1 MNIQAIIFDFGG
13 VLIEWNPRNLYRH
26 YFSQPEKMEQF
37 LTEIKFSQ
45 WNIEQDRGRP
55 FVDGLAELSVQHPHY
70 ARYIHA
76 LGERWEETI
85 IGPIDGTVKILR
97 ELQQAGY
104 PLYAL
109 SNWSAETFPIAQRR
123 FDFFDA
129 FDEIVISGNV
139 GMVKPER
146 GIFELL
152 LAKIGRP
159 AGECLFID
167 DAQANIEQADR
178 MGFQTIHFRSSEH
191 LRNELQKMKLLPA

>member
-1 MNIQAIIFDFGG
+1 MSIQAIIFDFGG

-55 FVDGLAELSVQHPHY
+55 FVEGLAELSAQHPHY
-70 ARYIHA
+70 AAYIQA

-85 IGPIDGTVKILR
+85 IGPIDGTVNILR
-97 ELQQAGY
+97 ELQQARH

-129 FDEIVISGNV
+129 FDEIIISGNV

-159 AGECLFID
+159 AHECLFID

-178 MGFQTIHFRSSEH
+178 MGFQTIHFQSSEQ